1 MQPDASETNGAARV
15 RFVFGDTVLSFEAN
29 PDVTLGEIA
38 RVLDGLSPSRYGHP
52 VIIDV
57 TLRRDGGLGLGW
69 RAPAKAEAARRKV
82 IALFV
87 RELDAMAGCE
97 RLPPASI
104 DMIADTPPLPRQ
116 SFHWRPAW
124 SGSQQPATG
133 LRPPVEK
140 FPATRAA
147 PSHRPDR
154 HDPASVI

>member
-69 RAPAKAEAARRKV
+69 RAPATAEAARRKV

-104 DMIADTPPLPRQ
+104 DMIADTPPSLGSHSTGGRPGQGLSSQRQGYGLQWRNFRRRAPR
-116 SFHWRPAW
+116 RP
-124 SGSQQPATG
+124 TG
-133 LRPPVEK
+133 RTGMILRP
-140 FPATRAA
+140 
-147 PSHRPDR
+147 
-154 HDPASVI
+154 